1 MSDSFFGDG
10 AASRA
15 AAHLKNLDQQQPKT
29 QEYYGN
35 YPNFRVASGIKIPD
49 GDLKGEYVDYSVTT
63 DNLQGMAWYKNGQH
77 KLVVNN
83 CSYEYVGEDNS
94 DKDMSKI
101 ILAKNGNIKIE
112 AKNGDI
118 ELAAANITLKAT
130 EEIKLINPAGIIDI
144 QSATFNIKTT
154 TCNILSRHQLTMA
167 GQFVDLA
174 GATSLNMDT
183 MDTKDRA
190 RFAGSIMT
198 VLNNKIL
205 EFFRDL

>member
-1 MSDSFFGDG
+1 M
-10 AASRA
+10 AE
-15 AAHLKNLDQQQPKT
+15 LDKQQPKT

-130 EEIKLINPAGIIDI
+130 EEIKLINPDSIIDI

-167 GQFVDLA
+167 DSLLILWALVSIWTLWIPKIGQDL
-174 GATSLNMDT
+174 L
-183 MDTKDRA
+183 
-190 RFAGSIMT
+190 
-198 VLNNKIL
+198 VV
-205 EFFRDL
+205 